1 MSKLGSTSAAEQE
14 QINIWEARK
23 TLARRNFI
31 EFVKYTKS
39 DYDVQWFH
47 EVLAEHLQAFAEG
60 RIKKL
65 MIFMP
70 PQHGKSELVSR
81 RLPAFLLGLNPKLK
95 IAVCSYSADLSSGF
109 NRDCQGIITDDNY
122 KDLYPDTQLNSK
134 NVSTDARFGVLKN
147 SKVFET
153 VKYKGGF
160 RAVGVGN
167 PLTGKMV
174 DIGIIDDPVK
184 DAVDAD
190 SPTMRAR
197 NWNWYDTV
205 FRTRLHNNS
214 QVLLTMTRWHQED
227 LAGKIL
233 ASDDAPNWVVLK
245 LPAIRTETMHHAS
258 DKRRVGEAL
267 WESQHSAYEIKLSN
281 ERTFEALYQQNP
293 MPPKGGLVF
302 PEVRIV
308 DRMPEGLNKLGI
320 GLDFGYSNDPTA
332 AYLCG
337 VDNATKTIY
346 LDQLIYQ
353 TGLVNS
359 EIAAI
364 LKPYNRLDLYCDNEP
379 KSIEELRRAGLRM
392 AKAATK
398 GAGSILAGIAI
409 LREYRIAITARSHGI
424 INEQSKYVYKTDG
437 YGNPTNEP
445 IDSFNH
451 AWDAVR
457 YYALSVLTK
466 NERKPIHTSK

>member
-1 MSKLGSTSAAEQE
+1 MSNLIPYSALLEERIKRIKAG
-14 QINIWEARK
+14 
-23 TLARRNFI
+23 RNFLD
-31 EFVKYTKS
+31 FVRATMPGY
-39 DYDVQWFH
+39 QANWH
-47 EVLAEHLQAFAEG
+47 HILLAEKLQLFAEG
-60 RIKKL
+60 KIKKL
-65 MIFMP
+65 MVFMP

-95 IAVCSYSADLSSGF
+95 LAVCSYSADLSSGF

-122 KDLYPDTQLNSK
+122 KDLFPETQLNSK
-134 NVSTDARFGVLKN
+134 NVSTDARYGVLKN

-153 VKYKGGF
+153 VKHKGGF

-233 ASDDAPNWVVLK
+233 ASADAENWVVLK
-245 LPAIRTETMHHAS
+245 LPAIRTNIAHHVS
-258 DKRRVGEAL
+258 DKRQVGEAL

-281 ERTFEALYQQNP
+281 ERTFEALYQQSP

-302 PEVRIV
+302 PEIRIV
-308 DRMPEGLNKLGI
+308 DAMPTGLNKVGI

-332 AYLCG
+332 AVLCG
-337 VDNATKTIY
+337 VDNATKTLY
-346 LDQLIYQ
+346 LDQIIYQ
-353 TGLVNS
+353 VGLVNS
-359 EIAAI
+359 EIAAL
-364 LKPYNRLDLYCDNEP
+364 LKGLDRLDLYCDNEP

-392 AKAATK
+392 AKPATK
-398 GAGSILAGIAI
+398 RPGTKPAPLGTAPKPPRRGNAKPAPLGTPPAKPTGRRPATPKTTKKPEKMTPQDAAMKKIL
-409 LREYRIAITARSHGI
+409 EK
-424 INEQSKYVYKTDG
+424 KYGKI
-437 YGNPTNEP
+437 YG
-445 IDSFNH
+445 
-451 AWDAVR
+451 
-457 YYALSVLTK
+457 
-466 NERKPIHTSK
+466 